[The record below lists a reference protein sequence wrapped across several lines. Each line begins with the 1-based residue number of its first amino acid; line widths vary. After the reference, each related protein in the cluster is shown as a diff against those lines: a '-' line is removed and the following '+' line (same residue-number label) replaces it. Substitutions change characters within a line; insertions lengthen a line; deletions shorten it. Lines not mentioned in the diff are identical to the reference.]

1 MMGQDPA
8 GHLCV
13 VGLSVSV
20 ESAVQTSEV
29 SAVLTS
35 EEVSLASLSLGPDLL
50 QK

>member
-8 GHLCV
+8 GHLGV

-20 ESAVQTSEV
+20 ESGAQT
-29 SAVLTS
+29 T
-35 EEVSLASLSLGPDLL
+35 EEVSLASLSLDADLL